1 MGIVEAYSE
10 DLAVEALQEKG
21 LIIINLSPV
30 NKNVLGVDV
39 MSVFN
44 QPNSRD
50 VIIFTRQLAT
60 IISASI
66 PLIEGLQTIASQTEK
81 KAFGEI
87 VSEVVEAIRG
97 GSSLSQAL
105 VVYPRLFSGFFLSII
120 RSGETSGRLDQSL
133 LYLADHLEKNQVMSA
148 KIRGALAYP
157 IFILCALVGVSLIMV
172 TTILPKLLDIIR
184 ESGVAPEDIPLITRV
199 LMSITGV
206 VNDYLVWLVVL
217 PVILIIFLVRYIKTE
232 AGHYRLDRF
241 KIDVPR
247 LGTIARN
254 VYIARMA
261 EALSSLTKADVPIL
275 DSLRITADMINNY
288 IYRDILLEAQKAVRS
303 GGSISGV
310 LAAYPEFPKL
320 VSSMLAVGEKT
331 GKTDLMLDSIFKFYS
346 FDADQDIQNLSGL
359 IEPVLI
365 LILGAGVGLL
375 VAGILLPIFSLVG
388 AS

>member
-1 MGIVEAYSE
+1 MGVVEAHSE
-10 DLAVEALQEKG
+10 DLAVDALQEKG
-21 LIIINLSPV
+21 LIIISLSPV
-30 NKNVLGVDV
+30 NKNVLGVDI
-39 MSVFN
+39 MSFFN
-44 QPNSRD
+44 QPNSQD
-50 VIIFTRQLAT
+50 VIVFTRQLAT

-66 PLIEGLQTIASQTEK
+66 PLIEGLQTIAAQTEK
-81 KAFGEI
+81 EAFGTI
-87 VSEVVEAIRG
+87 VSEVVESIRG

-105 VVYPRLFSGFFLSII
+105 VPYPRLFSGFFLSII

-133 LYLADHLEKNQVMSA
+133 LYLAEHLEKNQVMSA

-157 IFILCALVGVSLIMV
+157 IFILCALTGVSLIMV
-172 TTILPKLLDIIR
+172 TTILPKLLDIIK

-199 LMSITGV
+199 LISITGF
-206 VNDYLVWLVVL
+206 VNDYLMWLVVL
-217 PVILIIFLVRYIKTE
+217 PVILGIFLFRYIKTE
-232 AGHYRLDRF
+232 PGHYRLDRF
-241 KIDVPR
+241 KIDIPR

-254 VYIARMA
+254 IYIARMA

-275 DSLRITADMINNY
+275 DSLRISADMINNDV
-288 IYRDILLEAQKAVRS
+288 YRDILLEAQKVVRS

-310 LAAYPEFPKL
+310 LAAHPEFPKL

-331 GKTDLMLDSIFKFYS
+331 GKTDLMLDSIFKFYN
-346 FDADQDIQNLSGL
+346 FDAERDIQNLSGL